1 MLRDILPSPVR
12 LLPAALSL
20 CALALVGCDDGST
33 SSSKDDPGKK
43 DKVAFSSIS
52 EIYGSLDS
60 AETVVFLIRAWVMTP
75 DYWPAW
81 FDLNE
86 RIYTELPL
94 AGFHFPFPQLDVHLH
109 GNQQ

>member
-1 MLRDILPSPVR
+1 
-12 LLPAALSL
+12 
-20 CALALVGCDDGST
+20 
-33 SSSKDDPGKK
+33 
-43 DKVAFSSIS
+43 
-52 EIYGSLDS
+52 
-60 AETVVFLIRAWVMTP
+60 MTP

-94 AGFHFPFPQLDVHLH
+94 AGFYFPFPQLDVHLH

>member
-1 MLRDILPSPVR
+1 MMPRTP
-12 LLPAALSL
+12 
-20 CALALVGCDDGST
+20 
-33 SSSKDDPGKK
+33 
-43 DKVAFSSIS
+43 
-52 EIYGSLDS
+52 
-60 AETVVFLIRAWVMTP
+60 AWVMTP